1 MLRQSFTTKTSAVD
15 YVKEIG
21 GDVLEEIHDLSSLD
35 EEWKTTLSDIDVEPT
50 VANLYRFVDHVLNQY
65 THAINA
71 MFEFTALGYA
81 LSALGVSIKE
91 NAQKILQD
99 GASLKKMLLLME
111 NLGYDLASWR
121 EHIFEL
127 QDTAD
132 IHYLDSS
139 FFSSCIQIEG
149 IISNKQVEVDDDND
163 FELF

>member
-1 MLRQSFTTKTSAVD
+1 
-15 YVKEIG
+15 
-21 GDVLEEIHDLSSLD
+21 LESLD
-35 EEWKTTLSDIDVEPT
+35 EEWKGDLRNIEIEPIVEN
-50 VANLYRFVDHVLNQY
+50 VCIFVDNVLSQY

-71 MFEFTALGYA
+71 LFEFTALGYA

-91 NAQKILQD
+91 NAHKIVSD
-99 GASLKKMLLLME
+99 EASLKKMLLLME

-121 EHIFEL
+121 EHIFVL

-149 IISNKQVEVDDDND
+149 IISNKEIQAADDDD
-163 FELF
+163 DSFELF